1 MEASVIFPNQLFHE
15 HPHLN
20 KETLNFLVEEDSFF
34 TSYNFHKK
42 KLILHRASMKAF
54 EDRSSAYNLIY
65 VENDRNRT
73 LINLFN
79 LLRDNKVD
87 KINLIEVLDFKLQKD
102 LEVNSK
108 ANSIQLNISTSP
120 GFLTEISWIK
130 TFFSS
135 HSFSMNSFYIAQ
147 RKRLGL
153 LIENNKPVGGKWSYD
168 PENRKRLPKDIEIP
182 EPWSTSLDKNL
193 EEAIEYVLNRF
204 PKNPGDPLPF
214 KYPID
219 HEQAGKSLNDF
230 IKNRLNFF
238 GDYQDSISQR
248 SSTLF
253 HSLLSS
259 SFNIGLITPRFVLD
273 EVLKANRKKSVP
285 LNSLEGFI
293 RQVIGWRE
301 YMRAVY
307 LLKGREISREN
318 FWGNNYKL
326 PTGFYTAQTGL
337 EPLDDV
343 LRKVNQN
350 AYAHHIERLMI
361 LGNFCLLIGINPKE
375 FYRWLMEMFIDAYE
389 WVMIPNVYGMSQYS
403 DGGGITTKPYVS
415 SSNYIRS
422 MSDYH
427 KGEWSTV
434 WDSLFWSFIQENQN
448 KIEKIPRM
456 KVMLHNLKRKT
467 QEELDGYNKVTNLTR
482 ENLFS
487 I

>member
-1 MEASVIFPNQLFHE
+1 M
-15 HPHLN
+15 
-20 KETLNFLVEEDSFF
+20 ETLNFLVEEDSFF
-34 TSYNFHKK
+34 TRYKFHKK

-54 EDRSSAYNLIY
+54 EEGLNAYKLIY
-65 VENDRNRT
+65 VENDRDRT

-79 LLRDNKVD
+79 LLKKNKVD
-87 KINLIEVLDFKLQKD
+87 KINLIEVLDIKLQKD
-102 LEVNSK
+102 LEANSK
-108 ANSIQLNISTSP
+108 ANSIELNISTSP

-135 HSFSMNSFYIAQ
+135 HSFNMNSFYIAQ

-168 PENRKRLPKDIEIP
+168 SKNRKKIPKDIKIP
-182 EPWSTSLDKNL
+182 EPWSPSLD
-193 EEAIEYVLNRF
+193 EHFSEAMEYVLNRF
-204 PKNPGDPLPF
+204 PKNPGEPLPF
-214 KYPID
+214 NYSID
-219 HEQAGKSLNDF
+219 HEQAVKSLNDF

-259 SFNIGLITPRFVLD
+259 SLNIGLITPRFVLD
-273 EVLKANRKKSVP
+273 EVLKANRKKSLR

-307 LLKGREISREN
+307 LLKGKEISRKN
-318 FWGNNYKL
+318 FWGNKYKF
-326 PTGFYTAQTGL
+326 PTSFYTAQTGL
-337 EPLDDV
+337 KPLDDV

-389 WVMIPNVYGMSQYS
+389 WVMVPNVYGMSQYS

-415 SSNYIRS
+415 SSNYIRR

-427 KGEWSTV
+427 KGEWSIV
-434 WDSLFWSFIQENQN
+434 WDSLFWSFIQENKN
-448 KIEKIPRM
+448 KIAKIPRM
-456 KVMLHNLKRKT
+456 KVILHNLKRKT
-467 QEELDGYNKVTNLTR
+467 QEEIGDYIKVTKLTR
-482 ENLFS
+482 EKLLL